1 MFSISSLA
9 VTALNPWENDGYWL
23 CFTAAFEMAVKPLF
37 SKTFLL
43 IPPSAWWYCCCDGF
57 RLGVRWGGT
66 CVRLAVWAGE
76 NGASIGHRSPEVG
89 LSNRPQAEHS
99 WTLHGH
105 SEFTLPLLICY
116 TKALAACRGGHMQQ
130 AAEGEIV
137 LPFGG
142 VGGCCQDW
150 TQRLGLKDVCH
161 RASKAAEFV
170 ILHIWRWSFWFQAAG
185 LHWLESVLKKV
196 EFSGFPKEANFPFA
210 IWNIDANA
218 L

>member
-9 VTALNPWENDGYWL
+9 VTALNLWENDGYWL

-37 SKTFLL
+37 SKTLLL

-137 LPFGG
+137 LPFEG
-142 VGGCCQDW
+142 VGGVVKTELGGWAWRMCATEPARLLSLWFFIFGVGVFGSKLPVCTDW
-150 TQRLGLKDVCH
+150 NQY
-161 RASKAAEFV
+161 
-170 ILHIWRWSFWFQAAG
+170 
-185 LHWLESVLKKV
+185 
-196 EFSGFPKEANFPFA
+196 
-210 IWNIDANA
+210 
-218 L
+218 